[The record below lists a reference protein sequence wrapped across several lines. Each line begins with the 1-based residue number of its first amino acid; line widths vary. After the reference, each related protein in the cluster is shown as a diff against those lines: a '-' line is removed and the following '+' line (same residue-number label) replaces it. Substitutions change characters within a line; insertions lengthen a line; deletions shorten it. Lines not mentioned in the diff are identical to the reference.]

1 MYYFSFLVQNLPAD
15 RKWPEVNQCVV
26 YPIKE
31 TLVRMENGSLINM
44 YDPVV
49 QFCVS
54 FITLNVAE
62 VGLKRVIGSWNS
74 HSINGVYG
82 ILVGCEEHD
91 VLAEL
96 AVVVLTPGARFSEVP
111 KLFGRISG
119 DIVFFVSMKRPASK
133 NKRVG
138 GVSNVFSGLKKFRD
152 FRETGPS
159 S

>member
-1 MYYFSFLVQNLPAD
+1 MTGNLIFINISVYYFSFLVQNLPAEH
-15 RKWPEVNQCVV
+15 KWPEVNQRVV

-31 TLVRMENGSLINM
+31 TLVRMENGPLINM

-74 HSINGVYG
+74 HSINGVYR

-119 DIVFFVSMKRPASK
+119 DIVFFVSSKRRRPEAR
-133 NKRVG
+133 NFAVRII
-138 GVSNVFSGLKKFRD
+138 FIPF
-152 FRETGPS
+152 TTY
-159 S
+159 

>member
-1 MYYFSFLVQNLPAD
+1 MYYFSFLVQNLPAE
-15 RKWPEVNQCVV
+15 RKWSEVNQRVV

-111 KLFGRISG
+111 KLFKRISG
-119 DIVFFVSMKRPASK
+119 DIVFFVSSKRRRPEARNFAVRIIFIPFTTYEETS
-133 NKRVG
+133 
-138 GVSNVFSGLKKFRD
+138 LK
-152 FRETGPS
+152 E
-159 S
+159 